1 MAQLTRLRTKQQ
13 HSEREASAALA
24 EQMALLPPELLA
36 QLPGEARMA
45 ISRATH
51 ALQRHARPSTEQSL
65 WPGGFTML
73 SRDQTAAVWDA
84 IRALPADDRP
94 NHVRHAFDLV
104 LLNLRQDT
112 GEVML
117 TRDQLAERI
126 GCAPKNVSTIM
137 GTLERMGVIRR
148 ERRRIEG
155 VQGRGMAVYFI
166 NPHVAWNGSLDVR
179 KAEAA
184 DTKPPVLTLVE
195 GKQQR
200 IPKPAFAPRVIEGGQ
215 QLDLEDAIKNAPP

>member
-1 MAQLTRLRTKQQ
+1 MAQIVRLTTKPQRSGQ
-13 HSEREASAALA
+13 EEAAHAA
-24 EQMALLPPELLA
+24 EQLSLLSEELLKH
-36 QLPGEARMA
+36 LPGEARIA

-51 ALQRHARPSTEQSL
+51 ALQKAARPDTTEGL

-73 SRDQTAAVWDA
+73 SRMQTATIWDA
-84 IRALPADDRP
+84 IRELSSDDRP
-94 NHVRHAFDLV
+94 NQVRHAFDLV

-112 GEVML
+112 GEVLL

-137 GTLERMGVIRR
+137 GTLEKMGVIRR

-179 KAEAA
+179 KAPAA
-184 DTKPPVLTLVE
+184 EPRPPMQLELL
-195 GKQQR
+195 Q
-200 IPKPAFAPRVIEGGQ
+200 GG
-215 QLDLEDAIKNAPP
+215 AS

>member
-1 MAQLTRLRTKQQ
+1 
-13 HSEREASAALA
+13 
-24 EQMALLPPELLA
+24 
-36 QLPGEARMA
+36 
-45 ISRATH
+45 
-51 ALQRHARPSTEQSL
+51 
-65 WPGGFTML
+65 ML

-84 IRALPADDRP
+84 IRALPPGDRP
-94 NHVRHAFDLV
+94 NHVRHAFDLA
-104 LLNLRQDT
+104 LLNLHQDT

-126 GCAPKNVSTIM
+126 GCAPGHVSRVM
-137 GTLERMGVIRR
+137 GTLERMDVIRR

-184 DTKPPVLTLVE
+184 DAKPPMLTLM
-195 GKQQR
+195 
-200 IPKPAFAPRVIEGGQ
+200 GGSK
-215 QLDLEDAIKNAPP
+215 AT

>member
-1 MAQLTRLRTKQQ
+1 MAQLARLRTKQQ
-13 HSEREASAALA
+13 HSERKASAALA

-51 ALQRHARPSTEQSL
+51 ALQRHARPSTEQGL

-94 NHVRHAFDLV
+94 NHVRHAFDLE

-126 GCAPKNVSTIM
+126 GCAPKHVSTIM

-200 IPKPAFAPRVIEGGQ
+200 IPKPGFAPRVIEGGQ
-215 QLDLEDAIKNAPP
+215 QLDLEDAIKNLP

>member
-1 MAQLTRLRTKQQ
+1 MAQVARLRTRRQ
-13 HSEREASAALA
+13 HAEREASAELAGQLALI
-24 EQMALLPPELLA
+24 PPELLA

-51 ALQRHARPSTEQSL
+51 ALQRHARPSTEHGL

-126 GCAPKNVSTIM
+126 GCAPGHVSRVM
-137 GTLERMGVIRR
+137 GTLERMGVVRR

-184 DTKPPVLTLVE
+184 DTKPPMLALA
-195 GKQQR
+195 GAAQR
-200 IPKPAFAPRVIEGGQ
+200 RAAPPGFAPRVIEGGQ
-215 QLDLEDAIKNAPP
+215 QLDLEDAIENAP